1 MWDVPLTPFSE
12 ALNRFLTASG
22 MTQLQLSRTTGYSA
36 SSVNRWVS
44 GQTNPSR
51 DRAEHL
57 DKALST
63 RGELFRAWRL
73 TATGSGLPEWARD
86 MFAVE
91 ASAVQLSLVTPTL
104 VPGYLQSPGYASW
117 VFRAGRPALTS
128 EEVQRLVKHRTERLQ
143 QLDKLR
149 VTAVFPLAAV
159 ADLPESLRQEQ
170 AQDLLAWI
178 QTGRVA
184 VHLIPRGIL
193 LPAPVAPLML
203 FTLGTGDTVAV
214 SDHVQGS
221 VTLEDHSRAAALFN
235 VALAESLPSS
245 VSVTELEAL
254 A

>member
-1 MWDVPLTPFSE
+1 MPLTPFSE
-12 ALNRFLTASG
+12 ALDRFLVASG
-22 MTQLQLSRTTGYSA
+22 MTQLQLSRKTVYAA

-57 DKALST
+57 DKVLDA

-91 ASAVQLSLVTPTL
+91 ASAVQLSLATPTL
-104 VPGYLQSPGYASW
+104 VPGYLQSPAYATW
-117 VFRAGRPALTS
+117 VFRAGRPTLTD
-128 EEVQRLVKHRTERLQ
+128 EEVQRMVSHRTERLQ
-143 QLDKLR
+143 QLDRLR

-159 ADLPESLRQEQ
+159 ADLPEPLCREQ
-170 AQDLLAWI
+170 AQHLLAWT
-178 QTGRVA
+178 QTGRA
-184 VHLIPRGIL
+184 TVHLVPRGIL

-221 VTLEDHSRAAALFN
+221 VTLEDHSRASALFN
-235 VALAESLPSS
+235 VTLAESLPSS